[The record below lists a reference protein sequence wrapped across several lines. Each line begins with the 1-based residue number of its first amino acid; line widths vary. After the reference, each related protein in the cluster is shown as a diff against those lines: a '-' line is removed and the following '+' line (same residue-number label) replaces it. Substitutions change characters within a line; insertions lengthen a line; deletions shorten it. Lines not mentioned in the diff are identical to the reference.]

1 MQKNYFA
8 IVSGLEASAGKKA
21 LPLEAVQV
29 KSLQI
34 ARHNTEDS
42 MGQYAGYPIW
52 LINLDSNPE
61 RYESAKKQLHKLGL
75 TAERFSAVYGK
86 NLRPAEVNACYDPQ
100 LNKQHFRR
108 PLSVGEIG
116 CYLSHRTLW
125 QRMVNENIA
134 MAFILEDD
142 IDLEPE
148 FLTVLD
154 KITQLKHWDMIKL
167 ADDRDGKGEQKKDLG
182 DGYRL
187 VNFAKVPNCT
197 TGYALTLEGAKK
209 LLSRPKFYRPVD
221 VDLQFYPELNLT
233 VYSILPYR
241 LWSASRFESEID
253 KMSGGSRKG
262 GTSFWRN
269 LKYRFQLKS
278 VRNKCLSGDLS
289 QVQFTPTKKEEV

>member
-1 MQKNYFA
+1 MLCVCKA
-8 IVSGLEASAGKKA
+8 CAGKKA
-21 LPLEAVQV
+21 LSLEVVQV
-29 KSLQI
+29 KSLHI
-34 ARHNTEDS
+34 RDTKRKKY
-42 MGQYAGYPIW
+42 MGQYVGYPIW

-75 TAERFSAVYGK
+75 DAERFSAIYGK
-86 NLRPAEVNACYDPQ
+86 NLSPAEVIACYDPA
-100 LNKQHFRR
+100 LNQKKFRR
-108 PLSVGEIG
+108 PLSPGEIG

-125 QRMVNENIA
+125 QRMVDENIA

-142 IDLEPE
+142 IDLEAE
-148 FLTVLD
+148 FLTVLE

-167 ADDRDGKGEQKKDLG
+167 ADDRAGTGEQKKDLG
-182 DGYRL
+182 DGYQL

-197 TGYALTLEGAKK
+197 TAYALTLEGAKK
-209 LLSRPKFYRPVD
+209 LLSRPKFFRPVD

-278 VRNKCLSGDLS
+278 IRSNHVSGDLS
-289 QVQFTPTKKEEV
+289 QVEFKSAQQEEV

>member
-1 MQKNYFA
+1 MRFVFRA
-8 IVSGLEASAGKKA
+8 VAGKKA
-21 LPLEAVQV
+21 LSLEGVQV
-29 KSLQI
+29 KSLHRSRI
-34 ARHNTEDS
+34 KWKKN
-42 MGQYAGYPIW
+42 MGQFAGYPIW

-61 RYESAKKQLHKLGL
+61 RYESAKKQLQKLGL
-75 TAERFSAVYGK
+75 DAERFSAIYGK
-86 NLRPAEVNACYDPQ
+86 NLSQAEVTACYDPA
-100 LNKQHFRR
+100 LNQKKFRR
-108 PLSVGEIG
+108 PLSPGEIG

-125 QRMVNENIA
+125 QRMVDENIA

-148 FLTVLD
+148 FLTVLE

-167 ADDRDGKGEQKKDLG
+167 ADDRAGTGEQKKELG
-182 DGYRL
+182 DGYTL

-209 LLSRPKFYRPVD
+209 LLSRPKFFRPVD

-233 VYSILPYR
+233 VYSMLPYR

-253 KMSGGSRKG
+253 KMSGGTRKG

-278 VRNKCLSGDLS
+278 IRNNHVSGDLS
-289 QVQFTPTKKEEV
+289 QVQFTPAKQEEV